1 MNTSDQTHI
10 HFGGFTFEADTL
22 VLRQGA
28 EVMPLKRQSAQVL
41 GLLIASAGEVV
52 TRDHI
57 RDTIWHDRTIEFDHG
72 INACIRDIRRV
83 LRDRSKDPLY
93 VETLPKVGYRFIGSI
108 SEPYDDS
115 TKPLAPRMIVGALIA
130 LTLLVAGLFAF
141 MDDAETK
148 FTEGERIAIMP
159 FRHADQEGETS
170 PELLA
175 LSRRAVT
182 LLSEDQQI
190 LKVVSVAELFGDKAQ
205 APGMGDVSRW
215 LEVDYIVAGAISES
229 GDARTLNIRLIRTDG
244 YVHLWSKSV
253 IITDDDGR
261 TLDALMAELI
271 QLIDPDLPPAPE

>member
-1 MNTSDQTHI
+1 MNASDQTHI

-22 VLRQGA
+22 VLRQGS

-57 RDTIWHDRTIEFDHG
+57 RETIWHDRTIEFDHG

-108 SEPYDDS
+108 SEPYDGS
-115 TKPLAPRMIVGALIA
+115 TKPIAPRLMLGALIA
-130 LTLLVAGLFAF
+130 LTLLVAGMFAF
-141 MDDAETK
+141 MDDQETK
-148 FTEGERIAIMP
+148 FMEDERIAIMP
-159 FRHADQEGETS
+159 FRHADQADEAP

-182 LLSEDQQI
+182 RLSEDQQI
-190 LKVVSVAELFGDKAQ
+190 LRVVSVSELFGDQAQ
-205 APGMGDVSRW
+205 SPGMGDVSRW
-215 LEVDYIVAGAISES
+215 LEVDYIVAGSVSE
-229 GDARTLNIRLIRTDG
+229 GDDARTLNLRLIRTDG
-244 YVHLWSKSV
+244 YVHLWSKSA

-261 TLDALMAELI
+261 ALDDLMAELI
-271 QLIDPDLPPAPE
+271 EVIDPDASSAPG